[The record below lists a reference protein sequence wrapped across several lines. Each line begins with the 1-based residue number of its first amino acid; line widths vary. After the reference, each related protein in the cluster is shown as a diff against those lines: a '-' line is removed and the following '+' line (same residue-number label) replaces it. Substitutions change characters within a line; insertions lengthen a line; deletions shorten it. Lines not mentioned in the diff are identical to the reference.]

1 MSNGVVC
8 VQRLL
13 MVLIMLLCSFVT
25 NIVFAETILTGER
38 HIPYIAGKRSKN
50 KVVVEKYKFYLSG
63 STRVRLHFISY
74 VRNNVSFKLIETET
88 ENAID
93 VLSKELDIDNSP
105 FTQEVDLN
113 AGKYTFIVYK
123 EPSYGS
129 VHNTGEYRFTF
140 DKVELSRSLPEK
152 AGVDGDKHNVMK
164 DDGKNF
170 ELENVHKENNKLDKI
185 ARLNIGI
192 AILGGVASI
201 FGILASTK
209 LNFMVKSIIAI
220 IVIMLMVKY
229 TI

>member
-1 MSNGVVC
+1 M
-8 VQRLL
+8 QRLL

-93 VLSKELDIDNSP
+93 VLSRELDIDNSP

-140 DKVELSRSLPEK
+140 DKVELSRSSPEK
-152 AGVDGDKHNVMK
+152 AVVESIDSKRGEYDNKTVLKGHNSENTESMK
-164 DDGKNF
+164 KDSHDLKA
-170 ELENVHKENNKLDKI
+170 EM
-185 ARLNIGI
+185 
-192 AILGGVASI
+192 LGSLADV
-201 FGILASTK
+201 FNILAGTK
-209 LNFMVKSIIAI
+209 LSFIAKLLMGI
-220 IVIMLMVKY
+220 SVVISMLKN
-229 TI
+229 

>member
-1 MSNGVVC
+1 M
-8 VQRLL
+8 QRLL

-25 NIVFAETILTGER
+25 NIVFAEKILTGER
-38 HIPYIAGKRSKN
+38 YIPYIAGKRSKN

-63 STRVRLHFISY
+63 STRVRLHFISH

-113 AGKYTFIVYK
+113 AGKFTFIVYK

-140 DKVELSRSLPEK
+140 DKVELSRSSPEK
-152 AGVDGDKHNVMK
+152 AVVDGGGKITTSNDSTVIYKNTIEEIKTKVN
-164 DDGKNF
+164 DGDRFLSIMGTMLAIVLALQN
-170 ELENVHKENNKLDKI
+170 
-185 ARLNIGI
+185 RYYG
-192 AILGGVASI
+192 AILVALGLAMFWIKI
-201 FGILASTK
+201 F
-209 LNFMVKSIIAI
+209 V
-220 IVIMLMVKY
+220 
-229 TI
+229 

>member
-1 MSNGVVC
+1 M
-8 VQRLL
+8 QRLL

-140 DKVELSRSLPEK
+140 DKVELSRSSPEK
-152 AGVDGDKHNVMK
+152 AVVDGGGKITTSNDSAVIYKNTIEEIKTKVN
-164 DDGKNF
+164 DGDRFLSIMGTMLAIVLALQN
-170 ELENVHKENNKLDKI
+170 
-185 ARLNIGI
+185 RYYG
-192 AILGGVASI
+192 AILVALGLAMFWIKI
-201 FGILASTK
+201 F
-209 LNFMVKSIIAI
+209 V
-220 IVIMLMVKY
+220 
-229 TI
+229 